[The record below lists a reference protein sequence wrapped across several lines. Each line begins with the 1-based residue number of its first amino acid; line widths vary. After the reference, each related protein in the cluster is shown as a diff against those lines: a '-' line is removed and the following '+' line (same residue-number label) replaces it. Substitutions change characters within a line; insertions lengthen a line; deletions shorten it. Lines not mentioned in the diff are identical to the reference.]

1 MISYNRSWLMATKE
15 TLMKSSINTEAQ
27 ILFTT
32 QTHARMQIE
41 TWILQSPDF
50 LKYSSSHVSVTFF

>member
-1 MISYNRSWLMATKE
+1 MATKE
-15 TLMKSSINTEAQ
+15 TLMESSINTEAQ

-41 TWILQSPDF
+41 TRILQSPNF